1 MTDAKTMSACVLYD
15 ARRIEVR
22 HLPRPQP
29 GPRDVLVRV
38 SAVGLCGT
46 DVHIYRGEANYNFDS
61 YGRAVPLFR
70 QPQILGHEITGV
82 VEAVS
87 PEVQGLGEG
96 DRVAIDQGL
105 NCMSRRREPRCEYC
119 LTGDS
124 HQCEFYAEHGI
135 TGLQGGLAEY
145 IAVPDVNAVR
155 VDSDLE
161 PAKAALT
168 EPLACVT
175 HALDAVDRATG
186 ARYRLGAAEPE
197 RRVRSVLILGAG
209 PAGLLFTQYLRKVI
223 HFDGLILVSEPNTL
237 KRQLAAWFG
246 AEVIDPTSDDLAQA
260 VIERTEGGRV
270 ELLIEASGAAQ
281 AYPAIAATLRKQATL
296 LLYGHGRRGMDLSV
310 MNGIQFKEPVIISPV
325 GGSGGFDPDG
335 RPSVYRR
342 ALTLLEHRKVEVAP
356 FISHRYRSLDKVSG
370 ALEEDFDK
378 PDYTKGIVELF

>member
-1 MTDAKTMSACVLYD
+1 MTDANTMSACILYD
-15 ARRIEVR
+15 GGRIEVR
-22 HLPRPQP
+22 HVPRPQP

-61 YGRAVPLFR
+61 YGRPVPLAR

-82 VEAVS
+82 VEAVG
-87 PEVQGLGEG
+87 PEAQGLSEG

-119 LTGDS
+119 ISGDS

-145 IAVPDVNAVR
+145 IALPDVNAVR
-155 VDSDLE
+155 INSDLE
-161 PAKAALT
+161 PAQAALT
-168 EPLACVT
+168 EPLACVA

-186 ARYRLGAAEPE
+186 ARYRFGAAEPE
-197 RRVRSVLILGAG
+197 RRVQSVLILGAG

-223 HFDGLILVSEPNTL
+223 HFDGLILVSEPNAL
-237 KRQLAAWFG
+237 KRQLAARLG
-246 AEVIDPTSDDLAQA
+246 GEVIDPDSYDVAQE
-260 VIERTEGGRV
+260 VIERTAGGRV
-270 ELLIEASGAAQ
+270 EMLIEASGSAH
-281 AYPAIAATLRKQATL
+281 AYPVIAGTLRKQATL

-310 MNGIQFKEPVIISPV
+310 MNSIQFKEPAIISPV

-335 RPSVYRR
+335 RPSIYRR
-342 ALTLLEHRKVEVAP
+342 ALTLLEDRQVEVAP
-356 FISHRYRSLDKVSG
+356 FISHRYRSLDEVSG
-370 ALEEDFDK
+370 ALEEDFVK
-378 PDYTKGIVELF
+378 PDYTKGIVELS